1 MQIALIHESI
11 NDALR
16 EDVQAI
22 GGNKAVGAILWPELP
37 IDQAAGKV
45 RDCMNTD
52 RRERMTPDQLAL
64 IVRMARRKG
73 SMAVM
78 RWMAHD
84 AGFAEPVPV
93 EPEDERA
100 KLQRDYIEATKMLAQ
115 IANRI
120 DSIPVRSVKAA

>member
-1 MQIALIHESI
+1 
-11 NDALR
+11 
-16 EDVQAI
+16 
-22 GGNKAVGAILWPELP
+22 
-37 IDQAAGKV
+37 
-45 RDCMNTD
+45 
-52 RRERMTPDQLAL
+52 
-64 IVRMARRKG
+64 MARRKG
-73 SMAVM
+73 SLAVM

-84 AGFAEPVPV
+84 AGFAEPIPV

>member
-11 NDALR
+11 NDAIR

-45 RDCMNTD
+45 RDALNSD
-52 RRERMTPDQLAL
+52 RRERMTPDQMAL
-64 IVRMARRKG
+64 VVRMARRKG
-73 SMAVM
+73 SMATM

-84 AGFAEPVPV
+84 AGFAEPVTV

-100 KLQRDYIEATKMLAQ
+100 KLQRDYIEATRMLAQ
-115 IANRI
+115 IASRM